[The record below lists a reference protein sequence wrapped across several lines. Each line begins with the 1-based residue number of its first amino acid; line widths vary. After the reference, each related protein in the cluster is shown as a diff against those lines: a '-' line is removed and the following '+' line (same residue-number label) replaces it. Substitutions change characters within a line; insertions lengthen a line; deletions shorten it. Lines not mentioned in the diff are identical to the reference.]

1 MRKKKVGGIPIPYLF
16 VCQEYVGDVLSKCGW
31 NGISSL
37 WAVEHRVIQSA
48 NTTLVL
54 SGIARCICPFRK
66 CKNQC
71 NFTAYNPGFSDPHP
85 YPVSSVWSKGA

>member
-1 MRKKKVGGIPIPYLF
+1 MCCQNVDGMGFRLF
-16 VCQEYVGDVLSKCGW
+16 G
-31 NGISSL
+31 
-37 WAVEHRVIQSA
+37 HRVIQSA

-71 NFTAYNPGFSDPHP
+71 NFTAYNPGFPDPHP